1 MQSIIFWVIY
11 LTNGF
16 YGKIFARRS
25 VISFLVIMLFML
37 SCVVRVAVVA
47 TSGYSEVQAEQSSYR
62 IEISK
67 LRGTIY
73 DCNMV
78 PITNNTFKTV
88 AAVSPTP
95 KGIMA
100 ISSCAEDDTLDSVL
114 ETLKS
119 NTPAVCTVKNTIS
132 GEGIAFSKVYV
143 HTPENL
149 SACHL
154 IGYTDSSG
162 HGVSGLEL
170 AYDEFLYSDKTV
182 SAVFTKNAIGNVL
195 GGVEPYFENDLSV
208 VNNGVVTTIDINV
221 QNIAE
226 ISASKMNS
234 GCVVVADANNSKIR
248 AMASVPT
255 FDVGNIAD
263 SLQSDNSPMLNR
275 ALSPYSVG
283 SVFKSCVAATAIEA
297 KKSNVVFC
305 CEGSMKIVD
314 RVFRCHKLSGHGE
327 MNLCSALAQ
336 SCNCF
341 FYNFA
346 LNLGGKAIYNMA
358 SALNFG
364 SKIKIADNLYTSS
377 GSIPQLKTLDNE
389 GILAN
394 LSIGQG
400 EVLLSPVSILTL
412 YLSIAGD
419 GSYYLP
425 SVVEKTIKN
434 GAETLYDNG
443 ERTRV
448 MSSDTAKTLRE
459 YLQTVITDG
468 TGTDA
473 NLKYC
478 TAAGKT
484 ATAQTGR
491 YYDNGVEITNS
502 WFCGFFPAESPKYV
516 VVVMSDGKSDVST
529 ASVFAEVSDA
539 ICELKGLDNENNG

>member
-1 MQSIIFWVIY
+1 MILLKS
-11 LTNGF
+11 NF
-16 YGKIFARRS
+16 YGKIFAKRS
-25 VISFLVIMLFML
+25 AVSFLLIAVLML

-62 IEISK
+62 IEIAK

-78 PITNNTFKTV
+78 PITNNTYKTV

-100 ISSCAEDDTLDSVL
+100 ISSCAEEVELKNTL
-114 ETLKS
+114 ETLK
-119 NTPAVCTVKNTIS
+119 NNMPTVCTVKNTIS
-132 GEGIAFSKVYV
+132 GEGIAFSKVYE
-143 HTPENL
+143 HTAENL

-170 AYDEFLYSDKTV
+170 AYDDFLYSDKKV
-182 SAVFTKNAIGNVL
+182 SAVFTTNAIGDVL
-195 GGVEPYFENDLSV
+195 GGIEPYFENDLSV
-208 VNNGVVTTIDINV
+208 VNSGIVTTLDINI

-234 GCVVVADANNSKIR
+234 GCVIVADVNNSKIR

-255 FDVGNIAD
+255 FDIDNIAE
-263 SLQSDNSPMLNR
+263 SLQNENSPMLNR
-275 ALSPYSVG
+275 ALSAYSVG
-283 SVFKSCVAATAIEA
+283 SVFKPCVAAAAIEA
-297 KKSNVVFC
+297 KKSDVVFC

-327 MNLCSALAQ
+327 MNLCDALAQ

-346 LNLGGKAIYNMA
+346 INLGGKSIYNMA
-358 SALNFG
+358 SSLNFG
-364 SKIKIADNLYTSS
+364 SKIKIADNFYTAE
-377 GSIPQLKTLDNE
+377 GSIPDLKTLDNE
-389 GILAN
+389 GTLAN

-400 EVLLSPVSILTL
+400 DVLLTPVSMLTL

-419 GSYYLP
+419 GCYYLP
-425 SVVEKTIKN
+425 SVIEKTVKN
-434 GAETLYDNG
+434 GVETVYDSSQK
-443 ERTRV
+443 TRV
-448 MSSDTAKTLRE
+448 MSSETAATLRN
-459 YLQTVITDG
+459 YLQKVITDG

-473 NLKYC
+473 VLKYT

-491 YYDNGVEITNS
+491 YYKNGTEITNS
-502 WFCGFFPAESPKYV
+502 WFCGFFPAEQPQYV
-516 VVVMSDGKSDVST
+516 VIVMSDGKSDVST
-529 ASVFAEVSDA
+529 ASVFAEVSNG
-539 ICELKGLDNENNG
+539 ICELKDLKFENNS